1 MSPYTSPSP
10 RLIPDYVESL
20 IPYMLFCSWIV
31 FGLSLISSEAGFVLR
46 VTPATSAPMK
56 PAIFESGTPIESG
69 TFNRHIHL
77 AYPPVT
83 FTWHTHLAHSPGT
96 FTWHVHWASSL
107 DSGGA
112 RQLCLHT
119 LPMQSSRKP
128 SSGPAES
135 RKKIGFLCLR
145 GRPLIDNIQLHL
157 SFGPSTK
164 TCT

>member
-10 RLIPDYVESL
+10 RLTPDYVESL

-96 FTWHVHWASSL
+96 FTWQFTWQVRWAVAVQGSFACTSCPCNLAVNLQAVPPKVEKKL
-107 DSGGA
+107 DSFVSGGA
-112 RQLCLHT
+112 LL
-119 LPMQSSRKP
+119 SR
-128 SSGPAES
+128 
-135 RKKIGFLCLR
+135 I
-145 GRPLIDNIQLHL
+145 
-157 SFGPSTK
+157 
-164 TCT
+164 